1 MWRLTR
7 KRETTDIPNH
17 TDKQKRQSN
26 SFWFRIHIWPGLDV
40 KWAAPVDQYNQ
51 NVIIYR

>member
-1 MWRLTR
+1 MDRQKDKT
-7 KRETTDIPNH
+7 KKTD
-17 TDKQKRQSN
+17 
-26 SFWFRIHIWPGLDV
+26 HIWPGLDV